1 MRIIMKPLISIVA
14 AISVANK
21 AHVLAAETVAPC
33 CQILGDASALDGK
46 VYLPSWAPYDARLD
60 SYWSL
65 SAALRPWCMV
75 LPSSAEDVSVI
86 MKLLVEHH
94 CHFGIR
100 AGGHGGFPLS
110 NSVQDGVT
118 IDLGHMNT
126 TTWNPETGLASI
138 QPGSQWQHVYESL
151 APHGVVVAGAR
162 IDSVGVGGFLT
173 GGGLSFH
180 KESHGQACDNV
191 ANFEVV
197 LASGEIVNA
206 NASSHRDL
214 WQALKGSSGN
224 LGIVT
229 RFDMYG
235 IEYADPAKPVVWGGA
250 VVYPESLGNRLID
263 AMVDFTD
270 NIHKD
275 ENSSVILA
283 WAYNPAEEDATLIQ
297 AMFANT
303 EAKVKPAAFDGFYA
317 AEGMLSDDTR
327 VASMA
332 HLVKELGI
340 TQVAGNHNAW
350 YVSAF
355 QSDAR
360 PMQFAVKRF
369 YELQKE
375 LEEVAPSPTSGL
387 NVALYFQ
394 SLSKSMTDKG
404 IQKGGNV
411 IGLER
416 FTAKSNGILMLILVT
431 VKDAESEKLIVPRV
445 EKFTDDVDLYAAS
458 LKLKWEWRYLNY
470 ACAVQDAIASYGT
483 RSVSMIRAAAE
494 KYDASAVFQSLR
506 VSGFKIPK
514 DHYSKTEL

>member
-1 MRIIMKPLISIVA
+1 MKPFISIVA

-21 AHVLAAETVAPC
+21 AHVLAAETASPC
-33 CQILGDASALDGK
+33 CQLLGGASALDGK
-46 VYLPSWAPYDARLD
+46 VYLPSSAPYEARLD

-75 LPSSAEDVSVI
+75 LPSSAEDVSVV
-86 MKLLVEHH
+86 MKILVENR
-94 CHFGIR
+94 CRFGIR

-138 QPGSQWQHVYESL
+138 QPGSQWHHVYETL

-162 IDSVGVGGFLT
+162 VDTVGVGGFLT

-191 ANFEVV
+191 ANFELV

-206 NASSHRDL
+206 NASSNRDL

-224 LGIVT
+224 LGLVT

-235 IEYADPAKPVVWGGA
+235 IEYADPAKPQVWGGA
-250 VVYPESLGNRLID
+250 VVYPESLGQHLTD
-263 AMVDFTD
+263 LMVDFTD
-270 NIHKD
+270 NIHED
-275 ENSSVILA
+275 ENSSVALA
-283 WAYNPAEEDATLIQ
+283 WTYNPQAEDATLIS
-297 AMFANT
+297 AIFANT
-303 EAKVKPAAFDGFYA
+303 AAKAKPAAFDGFYSA
-317 AEGMLSDDTR
+317 DGMLRDDTR
-327 VASMA
+327 VTSMA
-332 HLVKELGI
+332 QLVRELGI

-350 YVSAF
+350 YTGAF
-355 QSDAR
+355 QNDAR
-360 PMQFAVKRF
+360 PMRYAVEKF
-369 YELQKE
+369 SELIKE
-375 LEEVAPSPTSGL
+375 LEEVAPSSTSGL
-387 NVALYFQ
+387 NMALYFQ

-411 IGLER
+411 IALER
-416 FTAKSNGILMLILVT
+416 FTDKSNGILMLVLVT
-431 VKDAESEKLIVPRV
+431 VKDAEAEKVIVPRV
-445 EKFTDDVDLYAAS
+445 ERLMHHVDLYSAS

-483 RSVSMIRAAAE
+483 KSVAKIRAAAD
-494 KYDASAVFQSLR
+494 KYDPYGVFQSLR

-514 DHYSKTEL
+514 DHSKTEL